1 MFPYSCKTPQYP
13 LELTI
18 NIRKFSQSP
27 ITEKTPT
34 WAFSWLKVPTSAF
47 TFKIL
52 LRHYAKVSRRNI
64 VTPICKTSIFSNVRL
79 KL

>member
-34 WAFSWLKVPTSAF
+34 WAWLKVPTSAF

-52 LRHYAKVSRRNI
+52 LRHYAKVSMVSRRNI
-64 VTPICKTSIFSNVRL
+64 LMPIFSKVRL